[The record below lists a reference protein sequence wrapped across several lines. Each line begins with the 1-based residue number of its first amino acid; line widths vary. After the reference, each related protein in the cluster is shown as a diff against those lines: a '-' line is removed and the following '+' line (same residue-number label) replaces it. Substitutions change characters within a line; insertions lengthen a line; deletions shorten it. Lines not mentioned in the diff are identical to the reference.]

1 MAEHGREKLTMNRR
15 LSITLA
21 LTLALGT
28 LAGPTR
34 AARGASPADIPR
46 GELVVVRAEQGVQV
60 AEEHILGVLRTG
72 GAVERV
78 PDLDL
83 QQAGWEV
90 YWTKGRSAVLPAGIS
105 GVAGVARAWRPLTWA
120 IPREELEARSRAE
133 PVAVAGGGVGSP
145 EREPF
150 WAQLWNL
157 RAVAAWPAGWMAATG
172 LYGRALVIDTG
183 VDCTHVDLRCAETD
197 HYDAVRRMPT
207 FNPTDRLGHGT
218 HVAGIIG
225 AIENARGVIGVAPD
239 AEILSCKACSDGG
252 TCNELDVAACVVW
265 GVGAGVDVM
274 NMSLG
279 GPPGSSTPEL
289 CEVLAWARGQGVLT
303 VASVG
308 NGGSRQQLYPATCGG
323 VVGVAASIP
332 PDGDRIADYSQRAS
346 VDLTAPGSEIL
357 STLPSGRWGY
367 LSGTSMAAP
376 HVSGAGLLMRE
387 AMGDAWDPDLAAQY
401 LYDNARRIC
410 GAVYQ
415 GSLCGWGALDVDAA
429 LRAWMPVA
437 PTAAATATTEAG
449 ETPTTEPTPTS
460 PPTATHVPA
469 VQTAIIALTLT
480 ALPRPATATITP
492 TLTLAPTET
501 GTVAP
506 ATATLTPS
514 PTRTRTASPSPSTTA
529 TIDPVAAT
537 VTALWP
543 TATPDVEATLTAL
556 APTPDRVA
564 TAVWATLRAPGAA
577 ATRAAG
583 RRRLWFP
590 LLIRDLRETVVAPS
604 PFPTEIQCVP
614 FPWICPEA
622 TLMAQRTMEA
632 RWTAIAEETE
642 RVTRTPPTP
651 TAVWPGYRLP
661 MLRRAR

>member
-1 MAEHGREKLTMNRR
+1 MNRQQALRLLSPLLTLTMV
-15 LSITLA
+15 A
-21 LTLALGT
+21 LHF
-28 LAGPTR
+28 LAGPPPT
-34 AARGASPADIPR
+34 ARGASPADIPR
-46 GELVVVRAEQGVQV
+46 DELVVVRAEQGVQV
-60 AEEHILGVLRTG
+60 AEEHVLGVLRTG

-78 PDLDL
+78 PSLDL

-120 IPREELEARSRAE
+120 IPREELEARPRPE
-133 PVAVAGGGVGSP
+133 PVAVAGGGVGDP

-157 RAVAAWPAGWMAATG
+157 RAVAAWPSGWMAATG
-172 LYGRALVIDTG
+172 LNARALVIDTG

-207 FNPTDRLGHGT
+207 WSPTDRLGHGT

-289 CEVLAWARGQGVLT
+289 CEVLAWARGQGVFT

-387 AMGDAWDPDLAAQY
+387 AMGDSWDPDLAAQY

-437 PTAAATATTEAG
+437 PTAAATSTPEPG

-480 ALPRPATATITP
+480 ALPRPATATPTP
-492 TLTLAPTET
+492 TD
-501 GTVAP
+501 
-506 ATATLTPS
+506 TATPYPTDDYETVTPTRT
-514 PTRTRTASPSPSTTA
+514 PTRTRTATA
-529 TIDPVAAT
+529 TGTLDPVAAT

-564 TAVWATLRAPGAA
+564 TAVWATLRAPAAA

-590 LLIRDLRETVVAPS
+590 LLIRDQAATPEPS
-604 PFPTEIQCVP
+604 PSLTPEPTMPLDCET
-614 FPWICPEA
+614 FPWMCPAA
-622 TLMAQRTMEA
+622 TLAARRTMEA
-632 RWTAIAEETE
+632 A
-642 RVTRTPPTP
+642 TRTAFALTEEATMTP
-651 TAVWPGYRLP
+651 RTATPVWPGYRLP
-661 MLRRAR
+661 VLRKVR